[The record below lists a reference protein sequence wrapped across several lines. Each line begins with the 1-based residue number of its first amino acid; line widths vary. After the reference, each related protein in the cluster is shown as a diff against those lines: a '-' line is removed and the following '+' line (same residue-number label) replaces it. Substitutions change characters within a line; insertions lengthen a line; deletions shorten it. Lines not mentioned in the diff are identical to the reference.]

1 MPAVYLLKPGSIKR
15 DDQGVILDAR
25 SSSTLI
31 LSRGCKIVV
40 DTGQKSDEEAILQAL
55 EGLQIRPEDVDILVN
70 THRHSDHCGN
80 NHLFCRARA
89 LAAAADG
96 EMIASGVRV
105 LATPGHSPDSIS
117 VVVRAEET
125 VVLAGDALPTMG
137 NYLKKVPPA
146 LHTDRNLALASMVRI
161 MEIADIVVPGHDR
174 PFSLRKDAYV
184 ALPFQIGSKEH

>member
-1 MPAVYLLKPGSIKR
+1 MPAVFLLKPGSIER
-15 DDQGVILDAR
+15 DKQGVILDAR

-31 LSRGCKIVV
+31 LSLGCKIVV
-40 DTGQKSDEEAILQAL
+40 DTGRKGDEEVILQAL
-55 EGLQIRPEDVDILVN
+55 DGLQIKPEEVDILVN
-70 THRHSDHCGN
+70 THCHSDHCGN

-89 LAAAADG
+89 PAATDG
-96 EMIASGVRV
+96 EMIASGVWIM
-105 LATPGHSPDSIS
+105 ATPGHSPDSIS
-117 VVVRAEET
+117 VVVDAEET
-125 VVLAGDALPTMG
+125 VILAGDALPTLG

-184 ALPFQIGSKEH
+184 ALPFQIGSEEH